1 MAVVRV
7 REHVNP
13 LAKKY
18 QTPAPLPDWPAV
30 LGDLQL
36 PLHLDIGCARGRFVH
51 EMALR
56 CPDWNFIG
64 LEIREPLVIQANEW
78 RDEQG
83 LRNLHFLYC
92 NANNTLRPMLASLP
106 IERLR
111 RVSIQFPDP
120 WFKHKHHK
128 RRVVQVPL
136 VQDLA
141 DFMPKDSELFIQS
154 DILAVAVEM
163 RDRFTD
169 NPAFQPQATDWLAEN
184 PLPLPTERE
193 IGVLQRNEPVYRML
207 FRRV

>member
-1 MAVVRV
+1 MAVLRV

-18 QTPAPLPDWPAV
+18 QTVAPIPDWSTV
-30 LGDLQL
+30 LGDLSL
-36 PLHLDIGCARGRFVH
+36 PLHLDIGCAKGRFVQ
-51 EMALR
+51 EMAQR

-83 LRNLHFLYC
+83 LKNLHFLYC
-92 NANNTLRPMLASLP
+92 NANNTLRPMLESLP
-106 IERLR
+106 SERIK

-120 WFKHKHHK
+120 WFKNKHHK

-141 DFMPKDSELFIQS
+141 DFMPSGAELFIQS
-154 DILAVAVEM
+154 DILEVAVEM
-163 RDRFTD
+163 RDRFTE
-169 NPAFQPQATDWLAEN
+169 NPAFQPQAPDWMPEN

-193 IGVLQRNEPVYRML
+193 ICVLRRNEPVYRML
-207 FRRV
+207 YRRV